1 MGGGGAPRKRRKG
14 PEAIRP
20 QQPSLSPEQSAW
32 FTQSVAEYIRAQRA
46 QYYPRAAA
54 LSFSELWSR
63 FFTAGDLQRIRAV
76 QAGASTEGAPQERVP
91 NPPFYAE
98 LEKLGFT
105 GLPNFSTMPAI
116 TFDDV
121 VVFHEPL
128 TPQLIFHELVHVV
141 QYRLLGTDE
150 FARLYVRGY
159 LHGGYAGTPLEVC
172 AYELDGRF
180 IMGSVGFDVE
190 EEVRK
195 WMDERRF

>member
-1 MGGGGAPRKRRKG
+1 VSAAKKPGN
-14 PEAIRP
+14 PERQPTLSQEQIASLTTAVAAYIR
-20 QQPSLSPEQSAW
+20 QQR
-32 FTQSVAEYIRAQRA
+32 AEYLGRSVS
-46 QYYPRAAA
+46 
-54 LSFSELWSR
+54 LSFSDLWSR
-63 FFTAGDLQRIRAV
+63 FFSAVDLERIRAV
-76 QAGASTEGAPQERVP
+76 QAGSSSSGTRALDRVP
-91 NPPFYAE
+91 NPPFYPG
-98 LEKLGFT
+98 LEKLGFS

-141 QYRLLGTDE
+141 QYRLLGVDE

-159 LHGGYAGTPLEVC
+159 LHSGYEGTPLEVC

-190 EEVRK
+190 TEVREWITK
-195 WMDERRF
+195 GRF

>member
-1 MGGGGAPRKRRKG
+1 MVGSQPAKQP
-14 PEAIRP
+14 
-20 QQPSLSPEQSAW
+20 QPSLSPEEIAT
-32 FTQSVAEYIRAQRA
+32 FTQAVAQYIRAQRA
-46 QYYPRAAA
+46 HYYSRAVA

-63 FFTAGDLQRIRAV
+63 FFPLVDLQRIRII
-76 QAGASTEGAPQERVP
+76 QPGQERVS
-91 NPPFYAE
+91 NPPFYAQ

-105 GLPNFSTMPAI
+105 GLPDFTSMGAI

-128 TPQLIFHELVHVV
+128 TPQLIFHEMVHTM
-141 QYRLLGTDE
+141 QYRLLGIDD

-159 LHGGYAGTPLEVC
+159 LHGGYDGTPLEVC

-190 EEVRK
+190 AEVRS
-195 WMDERRF
+195 WIANGRF